1 MTESPS
7 PPTMFFSRHTRRRDF
22 IVGLGS
28 AAASPVMARAQQ
40 AAMPVI
46 GYLSAGSPEV
56 FAERL
61 RAFRHSLQ
69 EAGFIEGRNVAIEYR
84 WAGDDLER
92 LPALAAELARRP
104 VTVIAA
110 FGGIYGSLA
119 AKGATSTIP
128 IVFGTG
134 GDPVAD
140 GLVASLSR
148 PGGNLTGAFTA
159 GIDVLPKRLQF
170 MHELVP
176 TGTMGV
182 LVNPTLPTAGRLETS
197 VRNTARAL
205 GRQIQL
211 LPASNEHEI
220 DAAFADLAQLRI
232 GSLVI
237 GNDAYFNSR
246 AKQFGM
252 LTLRYR
258 VPTIYQYREFAA
270 AGGLMTYGSAIT
282 DVYRIAATYIGRIL
296 KGEKSA
302 DLPVQQSTRIELI
315 INMITAKA
323 LGLSFPP
330 TLLVSADEVI
340 E

>member
-1 MTESPS
+1 MSRHVASPS
-7 PPTMFFSRHTRRRDF
+7 RG
-22 IVGLGS
+22 V
-28 AAASPVMARAQQ
+28 Q
-40 AAMPVI
+40 
-46 GYLSAGSPEV
+46 
-56 FAERL
+56 
-61 RAFRHSLQ
+61 
-69 EAGFIEGRNVAIEYR
+69 
-84 WAGDDLER
+84 
-92 LPALAAELARRP
+92 
-104 VTVIAA
+104 
-110 FGGIYGSLA
+110 
-119 AKGATSTIP
+119 ST
-128 IVFGTG
+128 
-134 GDPVAD
+134 
-140 GLVASLSR
+140 
-148 PGGNLTGAFTA
+148 
-159 GIDVLPKRLQF
+159 
-170 MHELVP
+170 
-176 TGTMGV
+176 
-182 LVNPTLPTAGRLETS
+182 
-197 VRNTARAL
+197 VRNRRVDRKFKPRVL
-205 GRQIQL
+205 RQIQTG
-211 LPASNEHEI
+211 
-220 DAAFADLAQLRI
+220 ADR
-232 GSLVI
+232 SLVI